1 MTPHQDLSY
10 YESIPGL
17 QLLHCVKF
25 GEAIVGGES
34 ILIDAMAAAYELREK
49 APHHFRTLVNCP
61 ATFVKQRKGVCMT
74 YRRPHIVLD
83 HGDNI
88 SMKDIDREIVAVNWS
103 PPFEGPLSIP
113 ENMVVPYYE
122 AYSVF
127 QKMLDNS
134 TSDTNFTRQGG
145 NSEGN
150 QHTLYSN
157 YAKDF
162 TWEQRLK
169 PGEILVFNN
178 RR

>member
-1 MTPHQDLSY
+1 M
-10 YESIPGL
+10 
-17 QLLHCVKF
+17 
-25 GEAIVGGES
+25 GGES

-83 HGDNI
+83 HGVNI

-113 ENMVVPYYE
+113 GNMVVPYYE

-134 TSDTNFTRQGG
+134 TSNTNFTRQGG